1 MKSFLAAAVAA
12 VLLAYSASFALNS
25 NWQRYSSVAYTT
37 TSARVGD
44 PGGNLMG
51 SDWPVTESDAS
62 ESS

>member
-12 VLLAYSASFALNS
+12 VLLAYAASFALNS

-44 PGGNLMG
+44 PGDNLVG
-51 SDWPVTESDAS
+51 PDWPVS
-62 ESS
+62 EAEAGENS